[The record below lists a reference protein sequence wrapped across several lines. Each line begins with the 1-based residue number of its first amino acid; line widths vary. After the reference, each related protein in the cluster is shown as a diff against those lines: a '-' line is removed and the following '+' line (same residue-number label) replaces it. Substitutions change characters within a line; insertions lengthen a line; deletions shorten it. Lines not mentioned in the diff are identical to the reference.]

1 MNVEYINPFLMAV
14 QNVFNTMIDLPYTL
28 GKPTIK
34 SSDMTSHDVSGIIGI
49 TGEVI
54 GCVVVSF
61 PTEIALKVG
70 SCLLGEE
77 LDKVDGDCTD
87 AIGEVANMIAGD
99 AKKRFPKAN
108 TTISVPSVIIGNHK
122 VAYPSGL
129 PIISIP
135 CNTDAGPFAVEL
147 AQEADRL
154 GIAVYDHVPAL
165 KQESWTIAEQL
176 ETHFIGQDEK

>member
-1 MNVEYINPFLMAV
+1 MNVEYINPFLLAV
-14 QNVFNTMIDLPYTL
+14 QNVFDTMINLPYKL

-34 SSDMTSHDVSGIIGI
+34 KSDLTAFDVSGIIGI
-49 TGEVI
+49 SGEVI
-54 GCVVVSF
+54 GCIVVSF
-61 PTEIALKVG
+61 PTQIALKVG

-77 LDKVDGDCTD
+77 LTKVDGDCTD
-87 AIGEVANMIAGD
+87 AIGEVANMVAGD

-135 CNTDAGPFAVEL
+135 CETEAGQFAIEV
-147 AQEADRL
+147 
-154 GIAVYDHVPAL
+154 AL
-165 KQESWTIAEQL
+165 K
-176 ETHFIGQDEK
+176 ET

>member
-1 MNVEYINPFLMAV
+1 MNVEYINPFLIAV
-14 QNVFNTMIDLPYTL
+14 QNVFDTMIDLPYKL

-34 SSDMTSHDVSGIIGI
+34 SSSLTEYDVSGIIGI
-49 TGEVI
+49 SGEVI

-61 PTEIALKVG
+61 SNQIAIKVG

-77 LDKVDGDCTD
+77 LKEVDSDCTD

-135 CNTDAGPFAVEL
+135 CETDAGQFAIEV
-147 AQEADRL
+147 
-154 GIAVYDHVPAL
+154 AL
-165 KQESWTIAEQL
+165 K
-176 ETHFIGQDEK
+176 ET

>member
-14 QNVFNTMIDLPYTL
+14 QNVFDTMIDLPYKL

-34 SSDMTSHDVSGIIGI
+34 SSGLTEHDVSGIIGI
-49 TGEVI
+49 SGEVV

-61 PTEIALKVG
+61 PRQIAIQVG

-77 LDKVDGDCTD
+77 LKKVDGDCTD

-108 TTISVPSVIIGNHK
+108 TTISVPSVIVGNHR

-135 CNTDAGPFAVEL
+135 CETDAGPFAIEV
-147 AQEADRL
+147 
-154 GIAVYDHVPAL
+154 AL
-165 KQESWTIAEQL
+165 KEA
-176 ETHFIGQDEK
+176 